1 MVIVDLETGEDIAES
16 FENNGHTFYLDHSD
30 EDRAY
35 YILPGHPSFNNED
48 FQIIGENSTIILPV
62 TESDIMAE
70 HLYIENVANLI
81 QKDENLY
88 SNVFISNSDIY
99 KIREGFG
106 SQLKKEIL

>member
-1 MVIVDLETGEDIAES
+1 MLIIDLETGEPIPETLERS
-16 FENNGHTFYLDHSD
+16 GSIFYLDHSD
-30 EDRAY
+30 GDRAY

-48 FQIIGENSTIILPV
+48 FQDISTVILPV

-70 HLYIENVANLI
+70 YLYVEGVTDLI

-106 SQLKKEIL
+106 DQLKRETL